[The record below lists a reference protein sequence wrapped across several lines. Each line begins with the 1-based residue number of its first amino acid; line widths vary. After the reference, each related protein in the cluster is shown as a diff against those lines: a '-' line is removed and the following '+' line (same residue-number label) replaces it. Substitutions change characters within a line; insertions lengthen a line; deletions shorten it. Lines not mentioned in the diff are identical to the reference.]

1 MQRHRSQSKPYEYE
15 HQGQLIRVTAHT
27 LPLIGRVRMWR
38 KMGAAP
44 TDGQALSLDLPV
56 TPAMTDV
63 ARAILDELP
72 DGLMICNE
80 AGAIVWVNDAFARI
94 YGLPDRHAAL
104 NHTLHDVFR
113 MAWEPFAAYAAER
126 RDAGLQ
132 TLDEHLRFA
141 GAPFEIQLPNHR
153 YLRVTSRVAHAR
165 EVLYTHVDITEQKI
179 QQIQL
184 ARLNEKLQRSMELAE
199 EASRS
204 KSLFLATMSH
214 EIRTPMNGI
223 VGMTALALDGELSP
237 EQREHLLV
245 VQNSAQAL
253 MAIIN
258 DILDL
263 SKIEAGQMEL
273 ETLPM
278 AVREVVD
285 SALKV
290 LSFHARAKGVV
301 LHAEAADSVPPVV
314 MGDPTRLR
322 QVLLNLVGNA
332 VKFTPAGSVTVRV
345 SAASQHG
352 ATRLLRFEVQDTG
365 IGIAP
370 AKQQAIFMPFT
381 QADASTTRQYGGT
394 GLGLTISR
402 RLVDMMGG
410 QLGVHSTEGQGSTFF
425 FNVRVAMPDADTA
438 APQVH
443 EAPAESRRLRVL
455 VVEDHPVNQVLAM
468 KMLERAG
475 HQVTLAASGEDG
487 MAQWRASRPDLIL
500 KRKLPHSGIRLKM
513 ETSASLRRRSHEEV
527 AFHGEPDPGDPGRG
541 GSGSC
546 CSRGL
551 PQARH

>member
-1 MQRHRSQSKPYEYE
+1 MLLACILYTWVHGSRVYPTRPTPSGRLYAGEPYADNLRRFYALRLQGAELKRIDDYIAAGVQRHRSQSKPYEYE

-290 LSFHARAKGVV
+290 LSFHDAPKAWCCTPR
-301 LHAEAADSVPPVV
+301 L
-314 MGDPTRLR
+314 PT
-322 QVLLNLVGNA
+322 A
-332 VKFTPAGSVTVRV
+332 
-345 SAASQHG
+345 
-352 ATRLLRFEVQDTG
+352 
-365 IGIAP
+365 
-370 AKQQAIFMPFT
+370 
-381 QADASTTRQYGGT
+381 Y
-394 GLGLTISR
+394 
-402 RLVDMMGG
+402 
-410 QLGVHSTEGQGSTFF
+410 
-425 FNVRVAMPDADTA
+425 
-438 APQVH
+438 
-443 EAPAESRRLRVL
+443 
-455 VVEDHPVNQVLAM
+455 
-468 KMLERAG
+468 
-475 HQVTLAASGEDG
+475 
-487 MAQWRASRPDLIL
+487 RP
-500 KRKLPHSGIRLKM
+500 S
-513 ETSASLRRRSHEEV
+513 
-527 AFHGEPDPGDPGRG
+527 
-541 GSGSC
+541 
-546 CSRGL
+546 
-551 PQARH
+551 